1 MSSARAGRGKQAKS
15 NAFSAESCTGSALS
29 VLLSETPGASDTSM
43 AVRGLH

>member
-1 MSSARAGRGKQAKS
+1 VLAAASRR
-15 NAFSAESCTGSALS
+15 NLTLITAESCTGSALS